1 MNSKIYAN
9 RIIGNLYLS
18 DYEAAINY
26 DYIRGLNITHIV
38 TIGRELTRPFE
49 HIDYYYISLADH
61 PDENI
66 SEHFERVNEFILRNI
81 TAGKNV
87 LVHCRA
93 GISRS
98 ATLVIAYLMSRFD
111 MPLRFAFAYVRARRP
126 QIRPNFGFVA
136 QLQAYDKVLKKNRGG
151 RAPLYRNCVIEAV

>member
-1 MNSKIYAN
+1 MAF
-9 RIIGNLYLS
+9 
-18 DYEAAINY
+18 
-26 DYIRGLNITHIV
+26 
-38 TIGRELTRPFE
+38 ELLMFCPVE
-49 HIDYYYISLADH
+49 GH

-66 SEHFERVNEFILRNI
+66 SEHFERVNDFILRNI

-87 LVHCRA
+87 LIHCRA

-98 ATLVIAYLMSRFD
+98 ATLVIAYLMARFD

-136 QLQAYDKVLKKNRGG
+136 QLQAYDEVLKKNRGE
-151 RAPLYRNCVIEAV
+151 RPPLYRMLY